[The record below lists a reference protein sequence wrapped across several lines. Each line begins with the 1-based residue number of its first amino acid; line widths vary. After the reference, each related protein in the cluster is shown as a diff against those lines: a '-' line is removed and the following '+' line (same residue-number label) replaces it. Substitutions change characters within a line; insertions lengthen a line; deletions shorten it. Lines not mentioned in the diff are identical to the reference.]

1 MQKKSSTLV
10 LHFINFRIFANAMEN
25 KKLIS
30 IRLDPDVVAKI
41 DNMAESYRY
50 RTRSSII
57 NHLLSVV
64 LKCSTGGTLDKMLS
78 EFRPVERGFS
88 CKFEQKKN

>member
-1 MQKKSSTLV
+1 MDK
-10 LHFINFRIFANAMEN
+10 

-41 DNMAESYRY
+41 DNMADSYRY

-57 NHLLSVV
+57 NRLLSVV
-64 LKCSTGGTLDKMLS
+64 LKCSTGGTLDKMLC
-78 EFRPVERGFS
+78 EYKPVERGFS
-88 CKFEQKKN
+88 CKFEHKKD

>member
-1 MQKKSSTLV
+1 
-10 LHFINFRIFANAMEN
+10 MEN

-41 DNMAESYRY
+41 DNMAKFNRY

-57 NHLLSVV
+57 NQLLSVV
-64 LKCSTGGTLDKMLS
+64 LQCSTGETITKML
-78 EFRPVERGFS
+78 EEYRPVERGFS
-88 CKFEQKKN
+88 CKFEQK

>member
-1 MQKKSSTLV
+1 
-10 LHFINFRIFANAMEN
+10 MEN

-30 IRLDPDVVAKI
+30 IRLDPDVIKKI
-41 DNMAESYRY
+41 DYMTGSYRY

-57 NHLLSVV
+57 NQLLSVV

-78 EFRPVERGFS
+78 EFRPDEKGFS
-88 CKFEQKKN
+88 CKFEQKKD